1 VFKRRASSG
10 ADVLDQGTADE
21 PEAPEPARPGFTQA
35 KGRPTPKRSE
45 SEKQHRQSFA
55 GQSGGGRSAA
65 PRSKEQARSDRM
77 RRTEAMRRGED
88 WALPRKDQGPVKALA
103 RDVVDSR
110 RGVSEYYLYGIVV
123 LIAALFIPALRQNL
137 VVDYVIL
144 IILAVIVIE
153 GFYVSGKV
161 IKLAKERYPGESTR
175 GIRVYTA
182 LRGTQIR
189 KMRVPAPRVSP
200 KDTV

>member
-1 VFKRRASSG
+1 M
-10 ADVLDQGTADE
+10 LDPGTADE
-21 PEAPEPARPGFTQA
+21 PEAAEPVRPGYTPA
-35 KGRPTPKRSE
+35 KGRPTPKRSQA
-45 SEKQHRQSFA
+45 EKQHRQPFG
-55 GQSGGGRSAA
+55 GQAGGRSSAA
-65 PRSKEQARSDRM
+65 PRSKEQVRADRG
-77 RRTEAMRRGED
+77 RRQDAMRRGED

-123 LIAALFIPALRQNL
+123 LIAALFIPTLRKNL

-144 IILAVIVIE
+144 IILVVIVIE
-153 GFYVSGKV
+153 GFFVSNKV
-161 IKLAKERYPGESTR
+161 LKLAKERYPGENVR

-189 KMRVPAPRVSP
+189 KMRVPAPRVTP
-200 KDTV
+200 KDKV

>member
-1 VFKRRASSG
+1 M
-10 ADVLDQGTADE
+10 LDPGTADE
-21 PEAPEPARPGFTQA
+21 PEAAEPVRPGYTPA
-35 KGRPTPKRSE
+35 KGRPTPKRSQA
-45 SEKQHRQSFA
+45 EKQHRQPFG
-55 GQSGGGRSAA
+55 GQASGRSSAA
-65 PRSKEQARSDRM
+65 PRSKEQVRADRG
-77 RRTEAMRRGED
+77 RRQDAMRRGED

-123 LIAALFIPALRQNL
+123 LIAALFIPTLRKNL

-144 IILAVIVIE
+144 IILVVIVIE
-153 GFYVSGKV
+153 GFFVSNKV
-161 IKLAKERYPGESTR
+161 LKLAKERYPGENVR

-189 KMRVPAPRVSP
+189 KMRVPAPRVTP
-200 KDTV
+200 KDKV